1 MMKSLKIGSLIMA
14 LMLFF
19 VGAHAQNSVEKV
31 KIGDTM
37 PQFTLNSDVYGQVTP
52 SDLKGKVVLV
62 SLFATW
68 CGPCQKELAE
78 VQSTLYPKYK
88 DNENFRL
95 LVIGREHTD
104 ADLTK
109 YNARKK
115 FTFPL
120 YPDPKREVFSLFAD
134 QSIPRAYLFGKD
146 GKLMTSKAKWWT
158 SGFFPGVLWYL
169 YEVNQDDSLKMYAE
183 NYTKR
188 IENEKYTTDNH
199 DVGFM
204 LYCSFGNGLRLTS
217 NDEYKQVLLQ
227 GAESLSTRFRPQV
240 GCIRSWDWNQ
250 KVWEYPVII
259 DNMMNLEML
268 MWASKNSD
276 NPKFAE
282 IAKSHA
288 DVTMKHHFRPDY
300 SSYHVISYDTI
311 SGQPEKKN
319 TCQGYAHESCWARGQ
334 GWALYG
340 YTMMYRETGQEKYL
354 QHATN
359 VARFIMNHPRLPE
372 DKIPYWDFDAP
383 GIPNELRDASAGAL
397 MASAFI
403 ELSQYTEGDLSK
415 QCLSVAETQLKTL
428 SSPEYLAE
436 PGTNCNFILKH

>member
-1 MMKSLKIGSLIMA
+1 MKVGSSIIAFLGLMAVCSCSAPKSEMSTLVNNSLQI
-14 LMLFF
+14 
-19 VGAHAQNSVEKV
+19 
-31 KIGDTM
+31 
-37 PQFTLNSDVYGQVTP
+37 
-52 SDLKGKVVLV
+52 
-62 SLFATW
+62 AT
-68 CGPCQKELAE
+68 
-78 VQSTLYPKYK
+78 VQSKLMAENLL
-88 DNENFRL
+88 NEEEKL
-95 LVIGREHTD
+95 
-104 ADLTK
+104 
-109 YNARKK
+109 
-115 FTFPL
+115 
-120 YPDPKREVFSLFAD
+120 
-134 QSIPRAYLFGKD
+134 PRTIGKD

-340 YTMMYRETGQEKYL
+340 YTMMYRETGKPEYL
-354 QHATN
+354 EQARK
-359 VARFIMNHPRLPE
+359 VARFIKNHPNLPS
-372 DKIPYWDFDAP
+372 DKVPYWDFDAP
-383 GIPNELRDASAGAL
+383 DIPNTPRDASAAAV
-397 MASAFI
+397 MASALI
-403 ELSQYTEGDLSK
+403 ELSQLDKSEEASAWFDL
-415 QCLSVAETQLKTL
+415 AEAQIRSL
-428 SSPEYLAE
+428 SSPDYLAE
-436 PGTNCNFILKH
+436 FGTNGGFILKHSVGNLNKNSEVDVPLSYADYYYVEALLRLKKIQNEK